1 MTVTVPKITCEDE
14 TTELCQD
21 VPHIIEGPETL
32 EQCKVNVGEAK
43 CSEVELVLPKQ
54 VSHHEH
60 CMLDKNE
67 RPILIGKLF
76 ADGAARETSLHVL
89 YSRRVN
95 GMAAYLTNRAFTQL

>member
-54 VSHHEH
+54 VTTNIYFMHHE
-60 CMLDKNE
+60 DK
-67 RPILIGKLF
+67 ILFHQGH
-76 ADGAARETSLHVL
+76 ETDTFS
-89 YSRRVN
+89 
-95 GMAAYLTNRAFTQL
+95 Q

>member
-21 VPHIIEGPETL
+21 VPHIVEGPETL

-54 VSHHEH
+54 VTHRVYVIP
-60 CMLDKNE
+60 DRYKV
-67 RPILIGKLF
+67 LF
-76 ADGAARETSLHVL
+76 H
-89 YSRRVN
+89 
-95 GMAAYLTNRAFTQL
+95 

>member
-21 VPHIIEGPETL
+21 VPHIVEGPETL

-54 VSHHEH
+54 VNTTLNIS
-60 CMLDKNE
+60 
-67 RPILIGKLF
+67 IGRYISPVMMPPTFQL
-76 ADGAARETSLHVL
+76 
-89 YSRRVN
+89 
-95 GMAAYLTNRAFTQL
+95 GM